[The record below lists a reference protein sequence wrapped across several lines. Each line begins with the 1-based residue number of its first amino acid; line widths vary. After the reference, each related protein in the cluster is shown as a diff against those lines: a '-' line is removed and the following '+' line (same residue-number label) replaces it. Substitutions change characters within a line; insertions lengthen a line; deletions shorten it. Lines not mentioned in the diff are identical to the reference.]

1 MFIIC
6 KSVVWLLF
14 SSSNETVRSHSSRIL
29 QLEFPSS
36 NHWQFQDGELP
47 NQMMMKFRTKEVLI
61 RKRFVIFWW
70 SSLRFKH
77 LHFVTERLL
86 FHSFLPER
94 STIGFY
100 FKEECFVAC
109 NKSSVEVFDFK
120 LSFKSNVTTDNKSLG
135 ICRSF
140 QSVQS
145 MVGCL
150 ECGWVIK
157 DGKIVRQKDRETKK
171 MNEK

>member
-1 MFIIC
+1 VFIIC

-47 NQMMMKFRTKEVLI
+47 NQMMMKFKTKEVLI

-86 FHSFLPER
+86 FHS
-94 STIGFY
+94 
-100 FKEECFVAC
+100 
-109 NKSSVEVFDFK
+109 
-120 LSFKSNVTTDNKSLG
+120 
-135 ICRSF
+135 ICRNAQTQ
-140 QSVQS
+140 QSGSISKRNVSLHATSLQLKYS
-145 MVGCL
+145 TSNFLSNQMSQQI
-150 ECGWVIK
+150 IK
-157 DGKIVRQKDRETKK
+157 VWEYADHSKVFNRWLVVWSAVEWSK
-171 MNEK
+171 MEK